1 MHIPRIKLVTM
12 TSGRIAWIADTDPPD
27 AFPPVERALREPDGL
42 LAAGGDL
49 ATPRLLAAY
58 RRGIFPWYEE
68 GQPLLWWSPDP
79 RCVFLAGDLHLSR
92 RLRKEIRG
100 STFEVR
106 VNTAFAD
113 VIRACAGP
121 RRYQR
126 GTWITR
132 DVRNAF
138 ERLHAEGWAH
148 SIEIWSGDRLAGG
161 LYGLAMGRAF
171 FGESMFSA
179 QTNAS
184 KYALLFMDR
193 LLRDGTVELL
203 DCQVRSSHLLTMGA
217 RSVSR
222 MDFVSS
228 LDALCEQATS
238 IEKWPELPITGPELL
253 LP

>member
-1 MHIPRIKLVTM
+1 M
-12 TSGRIAWIADTDPPD
+12 TSGRIVWIAESDPPE
-27 AFPPVERALREPDGL
+27 AFPPVEQALREPEGL

-49 ATPRLLAAY
+49 GTPRLLAAY

-79 RCVFLAGDLHLSR
+79 RCVFRAGDLHLSR
-92 RLRKEIRG
+92 RLRKEIRR

-106 VNTAFAD
+106 TNTAFAA

-132 DVRNAF
+132 DMLEAY
-138 ERLHAEGWAH
+138 ERLYAEGWAH
-148 SIEIWSGDRLAGG
+148 SIEVWSGDELAGG
-161 LYGLAMGRAF
+161 LYGLAIGRAF

-184 KYALLFMDR
+184 KYALLYIDR
-193 LLRDGTVELL
+193 LLRDGRFGLL
-203 DCQVRSSHLLTMGA
+203 DCQVRSPHLQSMGA
-217 RSVSR
+217 KSLPRSS
-222 MDFVSS
+222 FVTL
-228 LDALCEQATS
+228 LDELCKPARAL
-238 IEKWPELPITGPELL
+238 EKWPDGPSSVSAMLGE
-253 LP
+253 

>member
-1 MHIPRIKLVTM
+1 M
-12 TSGRIAWIADTDPPD
+12 TSGRIVWIADTDPPD
-27 AFPPVERALREPDGL
+27 AFPPVEQALREPDGL

-79 RCVFLAGDLHLSR
+79 RCMFRAGDLHLSR

-100 STFEVR
+100 STWEVR
-106 VNTAFAD
+106 INTAFAD

-138 ERLHAEGWAH
+138 ERLHAEDWAH

-161 LYGLAMGRAF
+161 LYGLAIGRAF

-184 KYALLFMDR
+184 KFALLFLDR
-193 LLRDGTVELL
+193 LLREGTFGLL
-203 DCQVRSSHLLTMGA
+203 DCQVRSHHLLTMGA
-217 RSVSR
+217 TSVSR
-222 MDFVSS
+222 SDFISS
-228 LDALCEQATS
+228 LDELCEPATS
-238 IEKWPELPITGPELL
+238 IEKWPDGPIAVAELL
-253 LP
+253 P

>member
-1 MHIPRIKLVTM
+1 M
-12 TSGRIAWIADTDPPD
+12 TSGRVTWIADTDPPD
-27 AFPPVERALREPDGL
+27 EFPPVEQALREPDGL
-42 LAAGGDL
+42 LAVGGDL
-49 ATPRLLAAY
+49 GTPRLLAAY

-79 RCVFLAGDLHLSR
+79 RCVFLAGDLHVSR
-92 RLRKEIRG
+92 RLRKAIRG
-100 STFEVR
+100 SALEVR
-106 VNTAFAD
+106 LNTAFPE

-132 DVRNAF
+132 DVRKAF

-148 SIEIWSGDRLAGG
+148 SIEIWSGKQLAGG
-161 LYGLAMGRAF
+161 LYGLAIGHAF
-171 FGESMFSA
+171 FGESMFSL

-193 LLRDGTVELL
+193 LMRNGTFGVL
-203 DCQVRSSHLLTMGA
+203 DCQVRSSHLLSMGA

-222 MDFVSS
+222 SDFVAM
-228 LDALCEQATS
+228 LDRLCEPARA
-238 IEKWPELPITGPELL
+238 IEKWPDVPIPVAAL
-253 LP
+253 LPG

>member
-1 MHIPRIKLVTM
+1 M
-12 TSGRIAWIADTDPPD
+12 TSGRVVWITETDPPD
-27 AFPPVERALREPDGL
+27 GFPPVAHALREPDGL

-49 ATPRLLAAY
+49 QTPRLLAAY

-79 RCVFLAGDLHLSR
+79 RCVFRAGDLHISR
-92 RLRKEIRG
+92 RLRQAIRG

-106 VNTAFAD
+106 TNTAFAE

-132 DVRNAF
+132 DIRNAF

-148 SIEIWSGDRLAGG
+148 SIEIWSGDQLAGG
-161 LYGLAMGRAF
+161 LYGLAIGRAF

-179 QTNAS
+179 RTNAS
-184 KYALLFMDR
+184 KFALLYMDR
-193 LLRDGTVELL
+193 LLRDGTFGLL
-203 DCQVRSSHLLTMGA
+203 DCQVRSSHLLSMGA
-217 RSVSR
+217 MTMPRST
-222 MDFVSS
+222 FVDR
-228 LDALCEQATS
+228 LDELCEPPAAFGQ
-238 IEKWPELPITGPELL
+238 WPETPIGVQAL